1 MYYMPSIKPVVRDPA
16 ANFAPATSVSRQSG
30 ARETALVPFDRSA
43 AARCALD
50 YAVDWAR
57 TRGGRIHLVNVQS
70 APRDEAVL
78 HQFARAQG
86 DRILAAAKAHLD
98 EEKID
103 HSSEVRFGHVA
114 SAIADCAARIRCSL
128 IVIGARSRPALARFF
143 SASVSSELVRLSPVE
158 VAVVTHR
165 ISSSVHAP
173 WSKWRRRYA

>member
-16 ANFAPATSVSRQSG
+16 MNFAPGTSVSRQSR

-50 YAVDWAR
+50 YAVNWAR
-57 TRGGRIHLVNVQS
+57 ARGGRIHLVNVQPV
-70 APRDEAVL
+70 PRDEAVF
-78 HQFARAQG
+78 HESARAQG

-98 EEKID
+98 DEKIE

-114 SAIADCAARIRCSL
+114 SVIADCAARMRCSL

-143 SASVSSELVRLSPVE
+143 SASVSSEVVRLSPVE

-173 WSKWRRRYA
+173 WSKWRRRHA